1 MGSTYNLK
9 RSLAGAAALALVLNA
24 TGWTASAQSSGAA
37 PPETLSIAAGPLGD
51 VLSEISLRTGTPV
64 IFAEDLVAGRRAPPV
79 SGTLSAAEAVGLAL
93 AGSGLEVRSGE
104 SGALRIVAAAA
115 HSQLA
120 ADLPVRR
127 RPGQDPVQEEADL
140 RIDQVTV
147 TGTSLRGFAPE
158 SSPLLVFDR
167 EAIRQSGV
175 SSTEEFLRLQPQTFG
190 GGSSEYS
197 PLGLPGDTNSSYNNT
212 FGSGANLRG
221 LGSGATLTLLNGR
234 RLAPTSQVG
243 DFVDISMI
251 PLSALERID
260 VLSDGASSIYGG
272 DAVAGVVN
280 FVLRD
285 DLTGGETTAR
295 YGRVTSGGLEEAR
308 LSQSLGASWSGGNI
322 LGAVE
327 YYTRDRLT
335 LADRPEIGR
344 PLLAGGEP
352 IPGAEAFDL
361 LPEQT
366 RTSGIVSLNQDVG
379 GAASVSFTG
388 VYSSRSSEASSVAG
402 RASAGTFTNDADS
415 ELIAL
420 NLGTDVSISPV
431 WTTSLD
437 VTYSRVTNDDATQQL
452 VPVVT
457 SESLSETLSE
467 LWSADA
473 LINGTLF
480 DLPGGPVRVAA
491 GGHLRRE
498 DFSNWNDT
506 VGLDREDSR
515 DVAAVFAEM
524 HLPLIGG
531 ESALPGMERLEL
543 NLSGRL
549 DDYSDFGQTTN
560 PKVGLLWAPTGDL
573 KLRGTYS
580 TSFSPPPLGRTG
592 DLRRRGVVYPIA
604 YVQAA
609 LGGLP
614 LPDPS
619 LAGTDYLLAS
629 GTAGNLDPETSRTWT
644 FGADFDRDWGDRS
657 LSASLSYYDIAF
669 EGRLGTTPMPLNQ
682 SPIAAPFIAFG
693 TPAAFP
699 AGTVIF
705 NPSPAELE
713 ALIATFNQPLRLWN
727 GAVGL
732 ENVSIINTANLVRNL
747 ASTETRGI
755 DLRLEYDRAFG
766 PGRVSAGA
774 SGNHILKFSQQATET
789 TVPVETLNTL
799 RNPVDLQIRGWIGYA
814 SGGLSGNL
822 FVNYLDDYRT
832 DNTAGGEPVGSWTTF
847 DLAMSYRFDEDRRG
861 PLGGTALSLSV
872 RNLFDRA
879 PPAVPTDAVFRMA
892 GYDAAN
898 ASPMLRFVAVE
909 ISKRF

>member
-295 YGRVTSGGLEEAR
+295 YGRVTSGGA
-308 LSQSLGASWSGGNI
+308 
-322 LGAVE
+322 
-327 YYTRDRLT
+327 
-335 LADRPEIGR
+335 
-344 PLLAGGEP
+344 
-352 IPGAEAFDL
+352 
-361 LPEQT
+361 
-366 RTSGIVSLNQDVG
+366 
-379 GAASVSFTG
+379 
-388 VYSSRSSEASSVAG
+388 
-402 RASAGTFTNDADS
+402 
-415 ELIAL
+415 
-420 NLGTDVSISPV
+420 
-431 WTTSLD
+431 
-437 VTYSRVTNDDATQQL
+437 
-452 VPVVT
+452 
-457 SESLSETLSE
+457 
-467 LWSADA
+467 
-473 LINGTLF
+473 
-480 DLPGGPVRVAA
+480 
-491 GGHLRRE
+491 
-498 DFSNWNDT
+498 
-506 VGLDREDSR
+506 
-515 DVAAVFAEM
+515 
-524 HLPLIGG
+524 
-531 ESALPGMERLEL
+531 
-543 NLSGRL
+543 
-549 DDYSDFGQTTN
+549 
-560 PKVGLLWAPTGDL
+560 
-573 KLRGTYS
+573 
-580 TSFSPPPLGRTG
+580 
-592 DLRRRGVVYPIA
+592 
-604 YVQAA
+604 
-609 LGGLP
+609 
-614 LPDPS
+614 
-619 LAGTDYLLAS
+619 
-629 GTAGNLDPETSRTWT
+629 
-644 FGADFDRDWGDRS
+644 
-657 LSASLSYYDIAF
+657 
-669 EGRLGTTPMPLNQ
+669 
-682 SPIAAPFIAFG
+682 
-693 TPAAFP
+693 
-699 AGTVIF
+699 
-705 NPSPAELE
+705 
-713 ALIATFNQPLRLWN
+713 
-727 GAVGL
+727 
-732 ENVSIINTANLVRNL
+732 
-747 ASTETRGI
+747 
-755 DLRLEYDRAFG
+755 
-766 PGRVSAGA
+766 
-774 SGNHILKFSQQATET
+774 
-789 TVPVETLNTL
+789 
-799 RNPVDLQIRGWIGYA
+799 
-814 SGGLSGNL
+814 
-822 FVNYLDDYRT
+822 
-832 DNTAGGEPVGSWTTF
+832 
-847 DLAMSYRFDEDRRG
+847 
-861 PLGGTALSLSV
+861 
-872 RNLFDRA
+872 
-879 PPAVPTDAVFRMA
+879 
-892 GYDAAN
+892 
-898 ASPMLRFVAVE
+898 
-909 ISKRF
+909 